1 MDKGFKCSCF
11 PFSRKVVPVLLG
23 LPGGVATA
31 ALGCGGVSTWGSLT
45 GTPVPALH
53 PGRANNQGNKSS
65 GASLWLFSYPE
76 ERDRRDPEAIVKD
89 LNTGHG
95 IRNSTAQAQGES
107 SLKGC
112 KISFMASLKVCS
124 QNHKRKPPAAMKL
137 SQICRRMHSGQPS
150 SLLWTPTEP
159 SAESAASA
167 TSPVA

>member
-124 QNHKRKPPAAMKL
+124 QEPQEEAICCNETLSNLQKDALRPALFPAL
-137 SQICRRMHSGQPS
+137 DSYRAIS
-150 SLLWTPTEP
+150 
-159 SAESAASA
+159 
-167 TSPVA
+167 